1 MRISEFKTRNGTTI
15 LFRRAKSGDI
25 PGIKSFLES
34 CSKRTLYL
42 RYGEIVNKPADDL
55 DISDDESRS
64 RISVIAFVEDSVVAM
79 ARYSLEEHSQ
89 FAEFSMIVQDKWQC
103 HGIGRAILSFLIEN
117 AIENDIKGFEAY
129 VMSGN
134 HGMIKLI
141 RHLPYDIESK
151 LEGDSYY
158 YRFRFDKTR
167 S

>member
-1 MRISEFKTRNGTTI
+1 MRTSEFKTRSGTPI
-15 LFRRAKSGDI
+15 LFRRAKTGDI
-25 PGIKSFLES
+25 AGIKSFLES

-55 DISDDESRS
+55 DISDNPMRTKLSL
-64 RISVIAFVEDSVVAM
+64 IGLVEKNIVAM
-79 ARYSLEEHSQ
+79 ARYSVEEHSQ
-89 FAEFSMIVQDKWQC
+89 FAEFSMIVHDRWQC
-103 HGIGRAILSFLIEN
+103 QGVGRAILDFLIKN
-117 AIENDIKGFEAY
+117 AIENDIEGFEAY
-129 VMSGN
+129 VMPEN

-141 RHLPYDIESK
+141 RHLPYEIESK